1 MQPESHEIERFYR
14 RLKETQHRYGMAR
27 FEMAI
32 LLEEIRTKE
41 LWRGKAET
49 FAAFLEEERINE
61 SAAYQYMRV
70 ARKFF
75 HEIQLNDTEFEKLAC
90 INMRILDLAAKII
103 TQENRNEVLDIV
115 MALGERDAR
124 LSLEEMKEAEEGEGA
139 ANTAVS
145 GFVRRYRQLP
155 NELRMEA
162 LQQIMGNGKYAPRP
176 AADA

>member
-1 MQPESHEIERFYR
+1 MQPDSQVIERFYR
-14 RLKETQHRYGMAR
+14 RLKETQQRYGMAR

-32 LLEEIRTKE
+32 LLEEVRTKE
-41 LWRGKAET
+41 LWKGKAET

-75 HEIQLNDTEFEKLAC
+75 YEIKLSDKEFQNLAC
-90 INMRILDLAAKII
+90 VNMRILDMAAKII
-103 TQENRNEVLDIV
+103 NEENRNDVLDII

-124 LSLEEMKEAEEGEGA
+124 LSLSEMQESEVEGGA
-139 ANTAVS
+139 ARNVVS

-155 NELRMEA
+155 NELKMEA
-162 LQQIMGNGKYAPRP
+162 LQQITGNAKDHTRP
-176 AADA
+176 ATDA

>member
-1 MQPESHEIERFYR
+1 MEPDSHEIERFYR
-14 RLKETQHRYGMAR
+14 RLKETQRRYGMAR

-41 LWRGKAET
+41 LWKGKAET

-75 HEIQLNDTEFEKLAC
+75 YEIKLSDAEFQELAC

-103 TQENRNEVLDIV
+103 NQENRNEVLDIV

-124 LSLEEMKEAEEGEGA
+124 LSLSEMKDPEEGEGA
-139 ANTAVS
+139 ASNAVS
-145 GFVRRYRQLP
+145 GFVRRYYQLP
-155 NELRMEA
+155 NELKMEA
-162 LQQIMGNGKYAPRP
+162 IQQLTGHAKHSTRNRAE
-176 AADA
+176 A

>member
-14 RLKETQHRYGMAR
+14 RLKDTQRRYGMAR

-75 HEIQLNDTEFEKLAC
+75 HEIQLSDAEFEELSC

-103 TQENRNEVLDIV
+103 NQENRNEVLDIV
-115 MALGERDAR
+115 IALGERDAR
-124 LSLEEMKEAEEGEGA
+124 LSLDEMKGAGEGEGA
-139 ANTAVS
+139 ANSAVS
-145 GFVRRYRQLP
+145 CFVRRYRQLP

-162 LQQIMGNGKYAPRP
+162 LQQITGNGKYSPRP